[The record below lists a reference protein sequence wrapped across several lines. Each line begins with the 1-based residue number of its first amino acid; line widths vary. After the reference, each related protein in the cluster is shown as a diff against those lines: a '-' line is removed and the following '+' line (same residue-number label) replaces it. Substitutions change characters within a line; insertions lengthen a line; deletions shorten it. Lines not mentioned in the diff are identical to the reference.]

1 MAEETKDT
9 TVDNAVDYKALYEQ
23 TKAERDRFKA
33 SNDKLCTENAEH
45 KRKAREREAREE
57 AERTANLTA
66 EQRLQEAEERATARE
81 KAAQKRENVVSARE
95 AFAKAEIGEESYNA
109 FLDVLVNDDPEESAN
124 RVASWIESY
133 TKSVH
138 AGVEKQ
144 AQLYKSA
151 ERTPRGT
158 ETMVKSFKDMTVDE
172 RTALKRSDPAE
183 YERRKNIKN

>member
-1 MAEETKDT
+1 MAEETKGT

-23 TKAERDRFKA
+23 TKAERDRIKA

>member
-9 TVDNAVDYKALYEQ
+9 KVATEPVDYKALYEQ
-23 TKAERDRFKA
+23 TKAERDRYKA

-57 AERTANLTA
+57 AERTASLTA

-81 KAAQKRENVVSARE
+81 KAAQKRENIVSARE

-109 FLDVLVNDDPEESAN
+109 FLDVLVNDNPEESAN

-138 AGVEKQ
+138 AGIEKQ

-151 ERTPRGT
+151 ERSPRGT
-158 ETMVKSFKDMTVDE
+158 EVRAKSYKEMTVDE
-172 RTALKRSDPAE
+172 KMELKRTNPAE
-183 YERRKNIKN
+183 FERLKNLK